1 MVSVS
6 AKIKSSQK
14 TTGVTKN
21 RMQAPKEIIQN
32 KYFQYFPTAYWTC
45 SMTMVSCRQEGHRE
59 VIYMFQWSS
68 VFVSLLFVKSC
79 FIVSIVFVFFVFWCT
94 STFTFLLFAARS
106 LAGCSFF
113 CFSKGPP
120 QAAFL
125 SCGKSQISLH
135 SRPAPQLGNK
145 DNRKTNNEKHIQIKH
160 GKKKHENHAFGNKT
174 KKKYRNVKETEV
186 HRNNQWTKK
195 RKKQ

>member
-160 GKKKHENHAFGNKT
+160 GKKNMRTMHLVT
-174 KKKYRNVKETEV
+174 KRRKNIET
-186 HRNNQWTKK
+186 
-195 RKKQ
+195 

>member
-6 AKIKSSQK
+6 AKIKWSQK

-21 RMQAPKEIIQN
+21 RMQAPKEILQN

-68 VFVSLLFVKSC
+68 VFVLLLFVKSC
-79 FIVSIVFVFFVFWCT
+79 FIVSIVFELFFC
-94 STFTFLLFAARS
+94 FLMYIDVYFLIV
-106 LAGCSFF
+106 CSQKPCRLLIF

-125 SCGKSQISLH
+125 RCGKNQISLH

-145 DNRKTNNEKHIQIKH
+145 EIEKQIINEKHIQIKH
-160 GKKKHENHAFGNKT
+160 FKKKHENHACGNKT
-174 KKKYRNVKETEV
+174 KINIEK
-186 HRNNQWTKK
+186 
-195 RKKQ
+195 